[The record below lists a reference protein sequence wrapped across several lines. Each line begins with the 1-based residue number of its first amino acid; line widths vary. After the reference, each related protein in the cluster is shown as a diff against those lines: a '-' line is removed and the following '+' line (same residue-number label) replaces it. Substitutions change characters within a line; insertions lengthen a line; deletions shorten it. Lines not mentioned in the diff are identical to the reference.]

1 MAKYNCGV
9 YHIPAIAGFDAD
21 VDFIAQ
27 GLVAALVGLLDV
39 WQEFDACQEHL
50 TGRGILAAADFCL
63 NVLLNLWREGDF
75 HGFAVCPRDL
85 HTPFYGLN
93 LGEIAGASG
102 GGGSRLRSNSTASLH
117 RGNFTVVLPTSLAL
131 QTDTWVK
138 ATWDDFIATMD
149 TAPYNEGRGY
159 FDNGSMRVE
168 MAALGGGHARQNSV
182 VSKVVSLFGMVRAVR
197 LAEFTNGS
205 FHKTGERGCQ
215 PDVAFYIG
223 SDFRLPPQ
231 DNAPIDV
238 DVYGPPTLAIEI
250 GGSSFKDD
258 LGAKRLLYE
267 RLGVSEYWVV
277 NVADQQ
283 VVAFVVAEGGS
294 RQIRVSGV
302 LPGLEITLI
311 EEALHRSQTEDDTT
325 LMGWLMK
332 VLA

>member
-1 MAKYNCGV
+1 M
-9 YHIPAIAGFDAD
+9 
-21 VDFIAQ
+21 
-27 GLVAALVGLLDV
+27 
-39 WQEFDACQEHL
+39 
-50 TGRGILAAADFCL
+50 
-63 NVLLNLWREGDF
+63 
-75 HGFAVCPRDL
+75 
-85 HTPFYGLN
+85 
-93 LGEIAGASG
+93 
-102 GGGSRLRSNSTASLH
+102 
-117 RGNFTVVLPTSLAL
+117 VLPTSLAL

-138 ATWDDFIATMD
+138 ATWDDFVATMD
-149 TAPYNEGRGY
+149 TTPYDEGRGY

-215 PDVAFYIG
+215 PDVAFYVG
-223 SDFRLPPQ
+223 PDFRLPPQ

-267 RLGVSEYWVV
+267 RLGVNEYWVV
-277 NVADQQ
+277 NVAEQQ
-283 VVAFVVAEGGS
+283 VVAFAVAEGGS

-302 LPGLEITLI
+302 LPGLEMPLV